1 MIDLGNIMDD
11 DDTYKK
17 YSLGVLF
24 RVSHYNHTKDEYR
37 QKPDQLTI
45 ENLTFLDLF
54 NIHP

>member
-17 YSLGVLF
+17 YGLGVLF

-54 NIHP
+54 NKHP